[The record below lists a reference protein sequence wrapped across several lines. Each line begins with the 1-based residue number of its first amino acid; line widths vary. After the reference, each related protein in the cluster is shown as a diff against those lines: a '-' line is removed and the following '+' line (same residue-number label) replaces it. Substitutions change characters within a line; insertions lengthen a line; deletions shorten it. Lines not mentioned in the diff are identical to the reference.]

1 MRLNKFL
8 AACNLGSRRSVEKL
22 IYEGK
27 IKVNGKICKE
37 PGKQIDINKDE
48 VFFNNEKLQLPNKNI
63 YIMLNKPV
71 HYLVT
76 TKDSFGRKTVY
87 DLLPDFG
94 LHLFPIGRL
103 DYNSEG
109 LLLFTTDGEFANNI
123 IHPRYKLEKSYKVKV
138 KGYINES
145 QLKML
150 RNGVKIDGKMTLPA
164 KVFVKKRT
172 KEETILRMI
181 ITEGRKR
188 QIRKMIKT
196 VGSEV
201 LSLKRLQIGDVKLGK
216 LPNGMWRFL
225 LPSEVESLKRLS
237 KKISK
242 RIE

>member
-109 LLLFTTDGEFANNI
+109 LLLFTTDGEFA
-123 IHPRYKLEKSYKVKV
+123 S
-138 KGYINES
+138 
-145 QLKML
+145 
-150 RNGVKIDGKMTLPA
+150 T
-164 KVFVKKRT
+164 
-172 KEETILRMI
+172 
-181 ITEGRKR
+181 
-188 QIRKMIKT
+188 
-196 VGSEV
+196 
-201 LSLKRLQIGDVKLGK
+201 
-216 LPNGMWRFL
+216 
-225 LPSEVESLKRLS
+225 
-237 KKISK
+237 
-242 RIE
+242 